1 MQLVNDVIQALP
13 PFKGERDLITHDQS
27 TADIINEVLECH
39 NKFAPDYDT
48 IVDLFVTVDPLLSVF
63 NFCRDN
69 MPYNAETEKDQTSR
83 SPIAI
88 LMLADTWGVDCKHYA
103 GFIAGVIDALNRAGY
118 SNYDW
123 VYRFASYDLLDPS
136 KEHVFVVVKNK
147 KDEIWLDPAPIENS
161 GSFIERSFNDRKVI
175 PFYIT
180 DRKPQNMSLTRI
192 SGCCINPNY
201 QAAAMGLTILQ
212 NFDRTDIN
220 WDTPIEDLISQKFNP
235 VDPIDV
241 DVFELPPP
249 EPTYD
254 PSTITFDPLILN
266 RLESSNDPLAWD
278 SDGQLL
284 NVTNPATNPVTTAA
298 TTTTA
303 TNTNSIIPEIT
314 SSTDNFSIKEFIQAN
329 PVETILIGSAAV
341 LGIIVLIKRSKRKK
355 R

>member
-39 NKFAPDYDT
+39 NQFAPDYDT

-69 MPYNAETEKDQTSR
+69 MPYNAESEKDQTSR

-88 LMLADTWGVDCKHYA
+88 IMLADTWGVDCKHYA
-103 GFIAGVIDALNRAGY
+103 GFIAGVIDALNRAGH

-123 VYRFASYDLLDPS
+123 SYRFASYDLLNPS
-136 KEHVFVVVKNK
+136 KEHVFVVVKTK
-147 KDEIWLDPAPIENS
+147 KNEIWLDPAPVENS
-161 GSFIERSFNDRKVI
+161 GNYIERSFNDRKVI

-180 DRKPQNMSLTRI
+180 DRKPNKMSLTRI

-201 QAAAMGLTILQ
+201 QAAAMGLTILK

-220 WDTPIEDLISQKFNP
+220 WNTPIEDLISQKFNP
-235 VDPIDV
+235 VDPVDV
-241 DVFELPPP
+241 DVFELPPL
-249 EPTYD
+249 EPVYD
-254 PSTITFDPLILN
+254 PATITIDPLELN
-266 RLESSNDPLAWD
+266 RLESVNDPLAWNEN
-278 SDGQLL
+278 GELL
-284 NVTNPATNPVTTAA
+284 NVTNPATTAI
-298 TTTTA
+298 TTTA
-303 TNTNSIIPEIT
+303 TTTNTNSTLPQIT
-314 SSTDNFSIKEFIQAN
+314 NTTGSFSFKEFIQAN
-329 PVETILIGSAAV
+329 PVETILIGGAAV
-341 LGIIVLIKRSKRKK
+341 LGIIVLIKKSKRKK